1 MPSEEEGSKG
11 GKGESGVYGGDG
23 VDEAGETLSEGI

>member
-11 GKGESGVYGGDG
+11 DKREGGVYGGDG
-23 VDEAGETLSEGI
+23 VDKAGETLGEGI